1 MDTISL
7 YKHTRKHLLE
17 FTEHY
22 NKIKINNA
30 KSTAR
35 IMKSYLAPIIII
47 IQSRNISD
55 IKTREPCSL
64 THMVVVKKPSIY
76 SLFSVAIT
84 KSLRVGQ
91 L

>member
-30 KSTAR
+30 KRTAR
-35 IMKSYLAPIIII
+35 IMKSYLAPITII

-64 THMVVVKKPSIY
+64 THTVVLEKPSIY
-76 SLFSVAIT
+76 SLFSVVIT

>member
-22 NKIKINNA
+22 DKIKINNA
-30 KSTAR
+30 KRTAR
-35 IMKSYLAPIIII
+35 IMKSYLAPITII

-64 THMVVVKKPSIY
+64 THTAVLEKSVFGCYNKIPEGGSIIKKE
-76 SLFSVAIT
+76 V
-84 KSLRVGQ
+84 
-91 L
+91 

>member
-1 MDTISL
+1 MDTINL

-22 NKIKINNA
+22 NKIKSNND
-30 KSTAR
+30 KRTAR
-35 IMKSYLAPIIII
+35 SMKSYLAPIIII

-64 THMVVVKKPSIY
+64 THMAVLEKPSIY

>member
-22 NKIKINNA
+22 DKIKINNA
-30 KSTAR
+30 KRTAR

-64 THMVVVKKPSIY
+64 THTVVLEKPSIY